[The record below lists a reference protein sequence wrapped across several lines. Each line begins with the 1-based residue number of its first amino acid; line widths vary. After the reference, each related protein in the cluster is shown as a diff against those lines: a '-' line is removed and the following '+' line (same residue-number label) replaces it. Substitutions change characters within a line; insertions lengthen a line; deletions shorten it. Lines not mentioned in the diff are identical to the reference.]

1 MLAVDTGEVLG
12 RLEGEPGIDPLTGQ
26 PGIWLDS
33 TRVEEAEIRGFQVL
47 ESAELMARQVEAVFR
62 QHAAELLGRSEVQQ
76 LLQTLERTTPGLTAD
91 VTPRY
96 LPLTSVQT
104 VLQHLIEE
112 GVSIR
117 DARTIFEALAARA
130 PQTQSIDELV
140 ETVRAALGRSI
151 VDRLFEG
158 AETLQVIGLSAQTE
172 TRLLHEMGEEGEAL
186 LTPTTLDALV
196 LATERAMQEQEDAGY
211 PLVILASPGLRP
223 ILSRL
228 LRRGLPR
235 LAIISYAEIPAD
247 KMLQVST
254 TLNIGAEA

>member
-1 MLAVDTGEVLG
+1 
-12 RLEGEPGIDPLTGQ
+12 
-26 PGIWLDS
+26 
-33 TRVEEAEIRGFQVL
+33 
-47 ESAELMARQVEAVFR
+47 
-62 QHAAELLGRSEVQQ
+62 
-76 LLQTLERTTPGLTAD
+76 LQALERTTPGLTAD

-117 DARTIFEALAARA
+117 DARTIFEALASRA
-130 PQTQSIDELV
+130 PQTQVIDELV

-158 AETLQVIGLSAQTE
+158 SETLLVIGLTAETE

-186 LTPTTLDALV
+186 LTPATMDALI
-196 LATERAMQEQEDAGY
+196 AAAERAMFEQEEAGY
-211 PLVILASPGLRP
+211 PLVMLTSPGLRP

-228 LRRGLPR
+228 LRRGMPR

-247 KMLQVST
+247 KMVQVST
-254 TLNIGAEA
+254 SLTIGDEA

>member
-1 MLAVDTGEVLG
+1 
-12 RLEGEPGIDPLTGQ
+12 
-26 PGIWLDS
+26 
-33 TRVEEAEIRGFQVL
+33 
-47 ESAELMARQVEAVFR
+47 
-62 QHAAELLGRSEVQQ
+62 LGRSEVQQ

-130 PQTQSIDELV
+130 PQTQAIEELV

-158 AETLQVIGLSAQTE
+158 AETLHVIGLDAETE
-172 TRLLHEMGEEGEAL
+172 TRLLHEMGDEGEAL
-186 LTPTTLDALV
+186 LTPATLDTLT
-196 LATERAMQEQEDAGY
+196 LATERALLEQDDAGY
-211 PLVILASPGLRP
+211 PIVVLASPGMRP

-228 LRRGLPR
+228 LRRGSPR

-247 KMLQVST
+247 KMVQVST
-254 TLNIGAEA
+254 TLTLGGAA